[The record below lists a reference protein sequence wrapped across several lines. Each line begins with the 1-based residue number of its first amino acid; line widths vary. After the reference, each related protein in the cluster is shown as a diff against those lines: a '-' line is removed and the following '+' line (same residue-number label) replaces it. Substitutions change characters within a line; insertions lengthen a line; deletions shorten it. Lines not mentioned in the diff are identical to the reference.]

1 MDFALSCWSYC
12 FGRKVLFQVALAL
25 AHLHGLGIVH
35 RDLKCENILLFAGS
49 HAAAVELFVECGPLA
64 ALLF

>member
-1 MDFALSCWSYC
+1 M
-12 FGRKVLFQVALAL
+12 ALAL